1 MIVIMDANEFDQFIG
16 ALRAAF
22 FALRAISN
30 QLLADLDCT
39 AAERSLLEELDR
51 EGPQTVPDL
60 ARARAISRQT
70 MQKTVDRLIARRWL
84 VVQPNPRHQRS
95 SLLALAPAGSRIFI
109 EARAR
114 ERRLLARTAL
124 PVSGAELRRITEV
137 LHHLA
142 PAFSSLVAGGARAAS
157 HGGRR

>member
-1 MIVIMDANEFDQFIG
+1 MNADDFDHFVG
-16 ALRAAF
+16 ALRAVF

-30 QLLADLDCT
+30 QLLADLDCSP
-39 AAERSLLEELDR
+39 AERSLLEELDR
-51 EGPQTVPDL
+51 EGPRTVPDL

-70 MQKTVDRLIARRWL
+70 MQKTVDRLVARRWL
-84 VVQPNPRHQRS
+84 LVQPNPRHQRS
-95 SLLALAPAGSRIFI
+95 SLLALAPAGRQIFV

-124 PVSGAELRRITEV
+124 PVSGAELRRATEV

-142 PAFSSLVAGGARAAS
+142 PTFSSLAAGGARPAS
-157 HGGRR
+157 RGEGR